1 MCTLELTE
9 LSSIYQVSREEDSF
23 IWAIARR
30 ASILWENHGRY
41 IPTIAFAVAVEQC
54 HANVC
59 RLKLQEL
66 LESRNSDFAHDVAGT
81 EQISGAVKNELPK
94 QHRQR
99 LGRIVPGR
107 HCNTCHYHTSRAR
120 ASEVDF
126 APLQRR
132 YLGGGTARRIG

>member
-66 LESRNSDFAHDVAGT
+66 LESRNSDFAHDVAG
-81 EQISGAVKNELPK
+81 IM
-94 QHRQR
+94 
-99 LGRIVPGR
+99 
-107 HCNTCHYHTSRAR
+107 HYM
-120 ASEVDF
+120 VDGKFTDLFWPRF
-126 APLQRR
+126 AA
-132 YLGGGTARRIG
+132 Y